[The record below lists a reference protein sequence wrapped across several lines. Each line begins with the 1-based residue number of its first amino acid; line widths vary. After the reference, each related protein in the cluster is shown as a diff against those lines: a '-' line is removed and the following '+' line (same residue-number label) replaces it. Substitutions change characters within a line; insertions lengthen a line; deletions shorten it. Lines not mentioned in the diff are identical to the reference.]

1 MSIESI
7 ALWHKRA
14 RSNPRDKDFNTQ
26 LGCHL
31 EEIVEMIECL
41 RFTYKN
47 GTGVEMPGKNSMIHQ
62 QVKDFADGLKA
73 GRITAQ
79 IADTEGLLDA
89 LADQIVTAVGVGH
102 CANTD
107 IVQAVE
113 IVNTSNWSKFDSNG
127 NPYFDQGGK
136 ILKGPNYK
144 APDLSGCV

>member
-1 MSIESI
+1 MSIDSI
-7 ALWHKRA
+7 ALWHNRA
-14 RSNPRDKDFNTQ
+14 RPAPTNTDFNVQ

-31 EEIVEMIECL
+31 EEIVEMVESL

-47 GTGVEMPGKNSMIHQ
+47 GSGVDMPGKNSMIYQ
-62 QVKDFADGLKA
+62 QLKDFSDGLKA

-79 IADTEGLLDA
+79 IVDTEGLLDA

-113 IVNTSNWSKFDSNG
+113 IVNTSNWSKFSPEG
-127 NPYFDQGGK
+127 EPYFDQNAK

-144 APDLSGCV
+144 APDLKGCV